1 MFQTFKN
8 AWKIEDLR
16 KKILF
21 TLFIL
26 LIFRLGAAMVVPF
39 IDAAVLQQ
47 EMASTANS
55 IFPFFDLMTGGS
67 FSSATL
73 FALGVTPYINASII
87 IQLLQVVIPALERW
101 SKEGEEGRRKAN
113 LVTRYTSIGISL
125 ALSFVYYLLVQR
137 SGALVYTEGFAKWF
151 SMAVI
156 MLSFTAGAV
165 LLMWLGEQIDSK
177 GIGNGISLLIFTGIV
192 SNLATAI
199 RQIIGYFSYAKAGLT
214 WLYIAVPIIVLLFAA
229 MFVLII
235 VVSAAERRIPVQYA
249 KRVVGRKMYGGQSS
263 NIPIKVNMTG
273 VLPVI
278 FASAFLS
285 VPGTIQS
292 MFDIKSN
299 FWNTFLGWFS
309 TSNWGYAILYALLI
323 LAFNYFYVAVQYNP
337 VEIANNLRKNAGSIP
352 GIRPGKPTSD
362 FIARVVSKVTLI
374 GGIFLIL
381 VATLPIVITKL
392 TTTEVLTTGVNISL
406 GGTSI
411 LILVG
416 VALEITNTLE
426 SYMLMRHHKGFLE

>member
-1 MFQTFKN
+1 M
-8 AWKIEDLR
+8 
-16 KKILF
+16 
-21 TLFIL
+21 
-26 LIFRLGAAMVVPF
+26 
-39 IDAAVLQQ
+39 
-47 EMASTANS
+47 
-55 IFPFFDLMTGGS
+55 
-67 FSSATL
+67 
-73 FALGVTPYINASII
+73 
-87 IQLLQVVIPALERW
+87 
-101 SKEGEEGRRKAN
+101 
-113 LVTRYTSIGISL
+113 
-125 ALSFVYYLLVQR
+125 QR

-263 NIPIKVNMTG
+263 NIPLKVNMTG

-381 VATLPIVITKL
+381 V
-392 TTTEVLTTGVNISL
+392 
-406 GGTSI
+406 
-411 LILVG
+411 G